1 MFYRFKTHINKN
13 ISLYGYFYNQ
23 LQRGEIKLEQISIII
38 ISIAT
43 FLNALSAIITFI
55 GKAKKPVDNA
65 VDKKFQEALQPIHDK
80 LDNVNI
86 DIKKL
91 DKNQCMNY
99 LVEFIEDSKN
109 RITKDEIQKK
119 RASEVYDH
127 YTQDLHGNSY
137 IHDGWDKYVK

>member
-1 MFYRFKTHINKN
+1 MKIELEK
-13 ISLYGYFYNQ
+13 ISV
-23 LQRGEIKLEQISIII
+23 II

-43 FLNALSAIITFI
+43 FLNAISVILTFI

-65 VDKKFQEALQPIHDK
+65 VDKKFKEALEPVSEK
-80 LDNVNI
+80 LDNMNL

-109 RITKDEIQKK
+109 GISKDDIQKK
-119 RASEVYDH
+119 RASEVFDH

-137 IHDGWDKYVK
+137 IHAGWEKYVK

>member
-1 MFYRFKTHINKN
+1 MSYRFKTHINKN
-13 ISLYGYFYNQ
+13 ISLYGYFYKQ

-43 FLNALSAIITFI
+43 FLNALSVIITFI

-65 VDKKFQEALQPIHDK
+65 VDKKLQEVLQPIHDK

-109 RITKDEIQKK
+109 GITKDEIQKK

>member
-1 MFYRFKTHINKN
+1 M
-13 ISLYGYFYNQ
+13 
-23 LQRGEIKLEQISIII
+23 EQISIII

-65 VDKKFQEALQPIHDK
+65 VDKKLQEVLQPIHDK

-109 RITKDEIQKK
+109 GITKDEIQKK

-137 IHDGWDKYVK
+137 THDGWDKYVK